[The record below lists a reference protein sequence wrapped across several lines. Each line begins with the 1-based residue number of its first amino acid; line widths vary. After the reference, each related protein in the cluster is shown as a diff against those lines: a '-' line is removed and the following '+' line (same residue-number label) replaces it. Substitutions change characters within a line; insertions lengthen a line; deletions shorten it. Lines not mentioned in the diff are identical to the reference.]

1 MNPGSGVKEMNRP
14 DERVNLLA
22 DIAEMYFLEDKNQ
35 SEIASLVGM
44 TRSNVSRLLKE
55 ARESGIIKIEIK
67 RPAKVDPALTKR
79 MVERFNL
86 MDAKIIDINRQ
97 NQLLPKLGQVA
108 GGELVKYLKPGD
120 VLATAWGTAISATVD
135 QLEKTS
141 SIPNLKVVQ
150 MLGALGAH
158 IKEYD
163 GHAIV
168 RRLEEKLDAYGV
180 YFHAPFF
187 VEDEKMAKII
197 MDSKSY
203 EEPMQL
209 AQEADVAL
217 LGVGSIEIDHSSYYL
232 AGYLSQQE
240 ILSIRER
247 GAVGDVCGQFFNE
260 QGKLINH
267 DFQKRMLGIPAS
279 ILKRIPIRIGVA
291 GGLAKVMPIIGALKG
306 GFINILISDSATAV
320 EVLKRTQD

>member
-1 MNPGSGVKEMNRP
+1 VTDPNHPE
-14 DERVNLLA
+14 ERIELLA
-22 DIAEMYFLEDKNQ
+22 DIAEMYFMEGKNQ
-35 SEIASLVGM
+35 SQIADLVGM
-44 TRSNVSRLLKE
+44 TRSNISRLLKE
-55 ARESGIIKIEIK
+55 ARESGVVKIQIN
-67 RPAKVDPALTKR
+67 RSINSNPALAQQL
-79 MVERFNL
+79 VERFNL
-86 MDAKIIDINRQ
+86 IDARIIDIDHL

-108 GGELVKYLKPGD
+108 SKELLKRLKPRSILG
-120 VLATAWGTAISATVD
+120 TAWGTAISATVD

-141 SIPNLKVVQ
+141 SIPNLTVVQ

-168 RRLEEKLDAYGV
+168 RRLEDKLDAYGI
-180 YFHAPFF
+180 YFNAPFF
-187 VEDEKMAKII
+187 VEDEKMAKVI

-209 AQEADVAL
+209 TQEADVAL

-232 AGYLSQQE
+232 AGYLSQEE
-240 ILSIRER
+240 IFSIRER
-247 GAVGDVCGQFFNE
+247 GAVGDVCAQFFNE
-260 QGKLINH
+260 QGKLIDH

>member
-1 MNPGSGVKEMNRP
+1 VNLESGVKKMNHP
-14 DERVNLLA
+14 DERINLLA
-22 DIAEMYFLEDKNQ
+22 DIAEMYFVEDKNQ

-55 ARESGIIKIEIK
+55 ARESGIVKIEIN
-67 RPAKVDPALTKR
+67 RPVKVDPALSQK
-79 MVERFNL
+79 MVECFNL
-86 MDAKIIDINRQ
+86 MDAKIIEVTRQ
-97 NQLLPKLGQVA
+97 NQLLSILGKVA
-108 GGELVKYLKPGD
+108 GDELVKYLKPGN

-141 SIPNLKVVQ
+141 TIPNLKVVQ

-168 RRLEEKLDAYGV
+168 RRLEEKLNAYGV

-187 VEDEKMAKII
+187 VEDEKMAKVI
-197 MDSKSY
+197 MDSKSFQ
-203 EEPMQL
+203 EPMKL

-217 LGVGSIEIDHSSYYL
+217 LGVGSIEIEHSSYSL
-232 AGYLSQQE
+232 AGYLTQEE
-240 ILSIRER
+240 ILSIQEK
-247 GAVGDVCGQFFNE
+247 GAVGDVCAQFFNE
-260 QGKLINH
+260 HGNLIDH

-279 ILKRIPIRIGVA
+279 VLKRIPIRIGVA
-291 GGLAKVMPIIGALKG
+291 GGLAKVMPIIGGLRG
-306 GFINILISDSATAV
+306 GFINILISDTATAV